1 MNTKKMSIILMLSI
15 MALCGCAHHNKAS
28 IENENSVSNSNGNI
42 STNNTEVYYCDI
54 VNDSVSKYPELNTI
68 DVVIDEYGFGPMIVS
83 PYASDDVVKAVA
95 HVIYETNIEAY
106 CYGNYL
112 FDKYSDNFAEC
123 DFDEVYAIIQERVDE
138 ARIQAD
144 LNNNNLISSIEN
156 DSMINISPDGE
167 YYYILD
173 MDNFEESAKAIQI
186 SIDKQSDLFDF
197 DMQFYCE
204 YYFSHEGRTFTGGY
218 RGPTYSIYLNSYST
232 DNKIY
237 EYYYWKAKNEWVD
250 IYTDLY
256 TLMIYD
262 YTQIGE
268 NLNSQ
273 TDNRKKLTCS
283 SCLYQNSQDTGLY
296 SINYSYRMYS
306 DDFDLSEAIEFSY
319 EVYTNVC
326 SANGEYNT
334 NMICGM
340 YIDINNFTE
349 YEKEYDSIYVFI
361 PFEED
366 YSFDEFE
373 KIITDSIEMKI
384 DSEPE

>member
-112 FDKYSDNFAEC
+112 FDKYSENFAEC

-186 SIDKQSDLFDF
+186 SIDKQSDVFDF

-384 DSEPE
+384 EDEPV